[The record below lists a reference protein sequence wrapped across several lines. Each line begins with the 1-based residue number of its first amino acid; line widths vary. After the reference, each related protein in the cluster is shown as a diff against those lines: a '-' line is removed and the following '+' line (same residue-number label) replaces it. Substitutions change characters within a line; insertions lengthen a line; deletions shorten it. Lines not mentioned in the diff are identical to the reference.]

1 MFRITRFLIFLSTV
15 LLAVF
20 TVAIAQTPQRD
31 NRARTAS
38 VSGRV
43 TIAGKPAVNAK
54 VVITEANDRHAV
66 GNQGFSIDLQ
76 GSGAGEDYVA
86 LTDAEGRYRATNLP
100 EGKYE
105 AHVSLG
111 GCVREKPSP
120 NESLM
125 ESFSLSEGASRENV
139 DFALVRGGVIT
150 GRVTDGDGRPLIER
164 AVSLQVVDEGGQKRD
179 ARAQNIPNWMMTL
192 NMFQTDDRGVYRI
205 FGLRAGRYVLSAGG
219 DSNMGLATGA
229 EFARV
234 WHPDA
239 TDENQAKVIEVAAGG
254 EVTGVDIRL
263 GVAKKT
269 YEASGRVVDDETG
282 KPIAGAS
289 VIYTKSGDS
298 GEIVGFGLPVATPKT
313 DEQGNFH
320 LSGLTPGQYR
330 LSLADFASFL
340 TGGGSG
346 YYSDGARFEI
356 QSADVAGVEIRAKR
370 GATISGVA
378 VIEDADQS
386 AKSGLSQTMIM
397 AYSTPSTMPPSPNE
411 AGENAFSSA
420 MTPVGS
426 RIGSDGGFTLKG
438 VRPGKVMIQAFSMNG
453 GALKITR
460 IERGG
465 VEMRNE
471 IMVTEREE
479 ISGVRIVF
487 GKGSCVIRGQVNV
500 TGGGALKDWRMSVT
514 ASSEKEGLAAS
525 FGRSGG
531 SAEVDD
537 KGRFVIEGL
546 LPGEYQ
552 LTLMV
557 TSRGDTNSP
566 PRPGDGVPAP
576 VTQKALV
583 TKGQEAQVTMTLD
596 LSKKNR
602 EEK

>member
-1 MFRITRFLIFLSTV
+1 MFRFTRFLIFPSTV

-20 TVAIAQTPQRD
+20 TVANAQTPQRD
-31 NRARTAS
+31 NRPRTAS

-43 TIAGKPAVNAK
+43 TIAGKPAVNSK
-54 VVITEANDRHAV
+54 VVITEVNYRPVSGD
-66 GNQGFSIDLQ
+66 QGFHIDLP

-111 GCVREKPSP
+111 GCVSEKPSP
-120 NESLM
+120 NGSLV
-125 ESFSLSEGASRENV
+125 ESFSLNEGASRENV

-150 GRVTDGDGRPLIER
+150 GRVTDADGRPLIAR
-164 AVSLQVVDEGGQKRD
+164 TVSLQVVDEGGRKQD
-179 ARAQNIPNWMMTL
+179 ARNIQNIQNLMTAFE
-192 NMFQTDDRGVYRI
+192 MFQTDDRGVYRI
-205 FGLRAGRYVLSAGG
+205 FGLRAGRYVVSAGG
-219 DSNMGLATGA
+219 DSNMALVTGTGA

-234 WHPDA
+234 WHLDA
-239 TDENQAKVIEVAAGG
+239 TDENQAKVLEVAAGG

-282 KPIAGAS
+282 KPIEGAS
-289 VIYTKSGDS
+289 VIYTKSGDA
-298 GEIVGFGLPVATPKT
+298 GEILGFSLPVATPKT
-313 DEQGNFH
+313 DEQGNFRF
-320 LSGLTPGQYR
+320 SGLTPGQYR
-330 LSLADFASFL
+330 LSLADFTSFL

-346 YYSDGARFEI
+346 YYSDGTRFEI

-386 AKSGLSQTMIM
+386 AKSRLSQTMIM
-397 AYSTPSTMPPSPNE
+397 AYSMPSSPNE
-411 AGENAFSSA
+411 VYENAFSA
-420 MTPVGS
+420 LTPVIS

-438 VRPGKVMIQAFSMNG
+438 VRPGKVMIQAFSMS
-453 GALKITR
+453 GAALSITR

-465 VEMRNE
+465 VEMMNE

-500 TGGGALKDWRMSVT
+500 TGGGALKDWRIYVT
-514 ASSEKEGLAAS
+514 ASSEKDGGAAL
-525 FGRSGG
+525 FDAAGG

-583 TKGQEAQVTMTLD
+583 TKGQETQVTMTLD